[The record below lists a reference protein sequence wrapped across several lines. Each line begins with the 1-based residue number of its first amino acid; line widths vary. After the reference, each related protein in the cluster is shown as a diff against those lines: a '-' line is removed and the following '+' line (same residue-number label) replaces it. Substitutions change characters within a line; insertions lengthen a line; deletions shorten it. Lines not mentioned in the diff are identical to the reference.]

1 LFDPNEDTT
10 RQEILKRLRKYR
22 SQVAEYWSCKD
33 VYEAMFPSCT
43 SVISDMPKTKS
54 DESVTERWAQK
65 RMDYKQQLNQS
76 LSDMMDAIKETDRL
90 IDVLDGY
97 EKVVIERRYKLG
109 ETMDKIAT
117 NAGYVE
123 RQCYRLHD
131 KAIRKLV
138 QHELQKTG

>member
-1 LFDPNEDTT
+1 
-10 RQEILKRLRKYR
+10 
-22 SQVAEYWSCKD
+22 
-33 VYEAMFPSCT
+33 MFPSCT

-65 RMDYKQQLNQS
+65 RMDYKKQLNQS

-97 EKVVIERRYKLG
+97 EKTIIERRYKLG
-109 ETMDKIAT
+109 EPM
-117 NAGYVE
+117 E
-123 RQCYRLHD
+123 RVARHVSYNRSQCYRWHD

-138 QHELQKTG
+138 QHELQKPM